1 MRPEQFLVCTKA
13 TASRRLTRIH
23 SDLRQHVE
31 RILMGEKG
39 WTKSETDR
47 SFAEIAVHLDGDL
60 EGLVAL
66 RDAKTQEHSVT

>member
-1 MRPEQFLVCTKA
+1 MHEA

-23 SDLRQHVE
+23 SDLRQQVE
-31 RILMGEKG
+31 RILMSEKG
-39 WTKSETDR
+39 WTKSETER

-66 RDAKTQEHSVT
+66 RDTKTQ